1 MTDTLVSELSHGG
14 LLEHLSISSIIPV
27 AVILRGTFSK
37 KGIEFFTPNSYSQQ
51 LGYMNRPKGY
61 LIQPHLHRPVLRE
74 IQHTNE
80 MLLIKSGL
88 VKVNFY
94 STDKIF
100 LGERLLNHGDVI
112 LLIQGGHGF
121 EMMEDSEIIEVK
133 QGPYANDMDKEKF

>member
-1 MTDTLVSELSHGG
+1 MIDALVSELSHGG
-14 LLEHLSISSIIPV
+14 LVEHLSISSITPV
-27 AVILRGTFSK
+27 AVILRTTFSK
-37 KGIEFFTPNSYSQQ
+37 EGIEFFTPNTYSQQ
-51 LGYMNRPKGY
+51 LGYMKRPKGY

-80 MLLIKSGL
+80 MLFIKSGL

-94 STDKIF
+94 SINKAF
-100 LGERLLNHGDVI
+100 VGERLLNAGDVI

-121 EMMEDSEIIEVK
+121 EMIEDSEMIEVK